1 MLKSFFYFVLV
12 AGRHYTDKKVEDVV
26 IFTGNISKQSAYFLT
41 PSMRHNSL
49 TSRHLFVGVGVCV
62 CTSLTRIVNG
72 FSKTRKTP
80 ILFFSNETIF
90 SFFCEWDYY
99 QLELKLIG
107 SYARSPVWKN
117 ALLVGVAPLSQP
129 LGWFFS
135 NMKMFRR
142 LSFPPNRTTKSYERN
157 KQKFFRNSRYV
168 FRCFF

>member
-49 TSRHLFVGVGVCV
+49 TSRHLFVGVGVGVCV
-62 CTSLTRIVNG
+62 YITDANCQRIFENKKNPN
-72 FSKTRKTP
+72 S
-80 ILFFSNETIF
+80 FFSNETIF
-90 SFFCEWDYY
+90 SFFCEWDNY

-117 ALLVGVAPLSQP
+117 ALLVGVVPLSQP
-129 LGWFFS
+129 LGWIFFEHE
-135 NMKMFRR
+135 N
-142 LSFPPNRTTKSYERN
+142 
-157 KQKFFRNSRYV
+157 V
-168 FRCFF
+168 

>member
-62 CTSLTRIVNG
+62 CVHHWRELSTD
-72 FSKTRKTP
+72 FRKQEKP
-80 ILFFSNETIF
+80 QFFFFEWNNFLF
-90 SFFCEWDYY
+90 FFCEWDNY

-129 LGWFFS
+129 LGWIFFEHE
-135 NMKMFRR
+135 N
-142 LSFPPNRTTKSYERN
+142 
-157 KQKFFRNSRYV
+157 V
-168 FRCFF
+168 